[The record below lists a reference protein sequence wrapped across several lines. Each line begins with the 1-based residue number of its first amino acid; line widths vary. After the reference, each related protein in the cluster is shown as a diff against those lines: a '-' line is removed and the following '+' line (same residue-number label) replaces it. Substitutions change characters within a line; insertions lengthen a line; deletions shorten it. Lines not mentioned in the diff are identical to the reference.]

1 MLRIFSIV
9 GRAGLYAGPLTKL
22 ARLVLYA
29 TFGLL
34 SLAGSA
40 AAQESAAQEDDG
52 LYRLSAGDKI
62 EITILEDP
70 SLNRQVLI
78 LPDGRIS
85 LPIAGTLKAA
95 GETPEQLA
103 AQVRSRLSSIFVT
116 PPTVTVSATGLAEG
130 TKDEEEPE
138 LIFVIGEVNAP
149 GAVRLTRPM
158 TVLQSLAMAGG
169 PGPFAA
175 RSRIQIHRETDGV
188 TTVEIFDYAA
198 VEDGKL
204 ATAGPMLTDGD
215 IIVVP
220 ERSLFD

>member
-1 MLRIFSIV
+1 MLQKYSDA
-9 GRAGLYAGPLTKL
+9 GCAGLCAGFLATL
-22 ARLVLYA
+22 ARLALCA

-34 SLAGSA
+34 AAAGSA
-40 AAQESAAQEDDG
+40 AAQEDDG
-52 LYRLSAGDKI
+52 LYRLGAGDQI

-85 LPIAGTLKAA
+85 LPIAGTMKAA
-95 GETPEQLA
+95 GSTPEQLA

-116 PPTVTVSATGLAEG
+116 PPTVTVSALGLAEG
-130 TKDEEEPE
+130 SEEEDEPE
-138 LIFVIGEVNAP
+138 LVFVIGEVNSP
-149 GAVRLTRPM
+149 GAVRLSRPM

-175 RSRIQIHRETDGV
+175 RSRIQIHREADGV
-188 TTVEIFDYAA
+188 TTVETFNYEA
-198 VEDGKL
+198 VEDGTA
-204 ATAGPMLTDGD
+204 ATAGPVLTDGD